1 MTLDEVAS
9 GNSAFEG
16 SWRGA
21 EAYHF
26 WLLAHRQLYDG
37 QFEYARRTSLILQD
51 YEDLLEPVDIYS
63 FIAIACYYSRHYG
76 RCSKA
81 FMKLESIP
89 EMSREQLDSYS
100 DLATSIFVKAFQCF
114 YL

>member
-1 MTLDEVAS
+1 MTLDAVAS
-9 GNSAFEG
+9 ENSAVEG

-51 YEDLLEPVDIYS
+51 YEDLLDAVDIYS
-63 FIAIACYYSRHYG
+63 FIAIACYYSKHYG

-89 EMSREQLDSYS
+89 GMSDEARESYA
-100 DLATSIFVKAFQCF
+100 DLATSIFVKVRLAT
-114 YL
+114 